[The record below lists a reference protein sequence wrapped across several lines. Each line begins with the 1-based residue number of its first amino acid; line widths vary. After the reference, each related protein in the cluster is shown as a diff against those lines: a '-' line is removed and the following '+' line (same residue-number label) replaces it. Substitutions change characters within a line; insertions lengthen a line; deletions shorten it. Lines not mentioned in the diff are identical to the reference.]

1 MQSIAY
7 VEKIHTQFVGEFHV
21 LDKNN
26 TRIWIKFQSLTP
38 NLVTNTHPE
47 FQTRENTSKEAYE
60 SLPLWV

>member
-1 MQSIAY
+1 MWSIVC
-7 VEKIHTQFVGEFHV
+7 VEKIRTHFVGEFHV
-21 LDKNN
+21 VDKNK

-47 FQTRENTSKEAYE
+47 FQTRENTSKEAYG